1 MSSPSGPSISSTV
14 LTPEIVAAA
23 VGQLR
28 KQRPLV
34 QCFPNVVA
42 AEIIANVAMAAG
54 AAPAMVVGAEEAP
67 QFASERA
74 AAISI
79 NIGALT
85 APALEAMYLAV
96 AAAVA
101 SERRPPW
108 VLDPVGCGGTEHR
121 TAAARGLLAFGPALV
136 RGNASEIIALCGAGG
151 SSGPRGVDASDAA
164 EAALPSA
171 VAVACEHKCVVVITG
186 PTDYVTDG
194 TVTVAVAGGHASVQR
209 VTGTGCAL
217 SALMA
222 AFMTVAKADGAGG
235 LGALG
240 YATACCA
247 FYKAC
252 ATVAAADGAGPGS
265 FKPRLLD
272 ALAMSEPQLI
282 AAAAAVSFAS
292 VPTPPPAQ
300 QPAPALAGASV
311 P

>member
-1 MSSPSGPSISSTV
+1 MSPA
-14 LTPEIVAAA
+14 LTPEAVAAA

-42 AEIIANVAMAAG
+42 AEIIANVALAAG

-74 AAISI
+74 AAVSV

-85 APALEAMYLAV
+85 APALEAMSLAV
-96 AAAVA
+96 AAAA
-101 SERRPPW
+101 TSERRPPW

-121 TAAARGLLAFGPALV
+121 TRAARGLLALGPALV
-136 RGNASEIIALCGAGG
+136 RGNASEIMALYGAGG

-164 EAALPSA
+164 EAALPAA
-171 VAVACEHKCVVVITG
+171 VAVAREHGCIVVITG

-194 TVTVAVAGGHASVQR
+194 EVTVTVAGGHASVQR

-222 AFMTVAKADGAGG
+222 AFAAVAKAEGADG

-240 YATACCA
+240 YAGACCA

-252 ATVAAADGAGPGS
+252 AAVAAADGAGPGT

-272 ALAMSEPQLI
+272 ALAMAEPQLVA

-300 QPAPALAGASV
+300 RAEPAP
-311 P
+311 

>member
-1 MSSPSGPSISSTV
+1 MSDPLQ
-14 LTPEIVAAA
+14 LTPELVASA

-42 AEIIANVAMAAG
+42 AEIIANVTLAAG
-54 AAPAMVVGAEEAP
+54 AAPAMVVGEEEAP
-67 QFASERA
+67 QFASEKA
-74 AAISI
+74 AAISV

-85 APALEAMYLAV
+85 APALAAMSLAV
-96 AAAVA
+96 AAATK
-101 SERRPPW
+101 SERQPPW

-121 TAAARGLLAFGPALV
+121 TRAARGLLALGPALV
-136 RGNASEIIALCGAGG
+136 RGNASEIMALYGVRG

-164 EAALPSA
+164 ETALPAA
-171 VAVACEHKCVVVITG
+171 VAVAREHECVVVITG
-186 PTDYVTDG
+186 PVDYVTDG
-194 TVTVAVAGGHASVQR
+194 TVTVAVRGGHASVQR

-222 AFMTVAKADGAGG
+222 AFAAVAKAEGAGG

-252 ATVAAADGAGPGS
+252 AAVAAADGAGPGA

-272 ALAMSEPQLI
+272 ALAMAEPQLL
-282 AAAAAVSFAS
+282 AAANATIAFAS

-300 QPAPALAGASV
+300 RPGSAPAVAPTPRA
-311 P
+311 